1 MRFTRREVK
10 MKKLIMMGAVAF
22 AACAGA
28 EEKAFWRSLFSS
40 AEDTDVVAET
50 AAKADSGIAKL
61 TQQLKDLKA
70 KMDETKKSSG
80 DKWSELKTG
89 YEKKYEDLKAKLK
102 AKLEEYKA
110 REAQK
115 SEEERKKAE
124 ERKAKS
130 EQTKKD
136 GKNLIDS
143 FKSLFD

>member
-1 MRFTRREVK
+1 ME
-10 MKKLIMMGAVAF
+10 MKKLIMVGAVAF

-28 EEKAFWRSLFSS
+28 EEKSFWGTLFSS
-40 AEDTDVVAET
+40 AEETDAVAET
-50 AAKADSGIAKL
+50 AAKADPSIAKL
-61 TQQLKDLKA
+61 SQQLK
-70 KMDETKKSSG
+70 
-80 DKWSELKTG
+80 
-89 YEKKYEDLKAKLK
+89 DLKAKLK

-124 ERKAKS
+124 ERKAKL

-136 GKNLIDS
+136 SKDLIDS